1 MPATATSFGDGRFG
15 IGANETG
22 FIIENISHNY
32 TSSNKTVKD
41 RAGNTSGITYYDE
54 MVSVSLKGKI
64 PKTTPFSGTIAA
76 SLTLSNPLSAY
87 LKSGATAGL
96 TIIES
101 INVEYVSEEYSSF
114 SIEAK
119 NYPNVTS

>member
-15 IGANETG
+15 IGAAETG
-22 FIIENISHNY
+22 FIIENITHNY

-41 RAGNTSGITYYDE
+41 RGGNTTGVTYYDE
-54 MVSVSLKGKI
+54 IISISLKGKV
-64 PKTTPFSGTIAA
+64 PKTTPFSGTIAS
-76 SLTLSNPLSAY
+76 SLTLGNPLSAY
-87 LKSGATAGL
+87 LKSGSPAGT

-101 INVEYVSEEYSSF
+101 ITLDMGSEEYQGF

-119 NYPNVTS
+119 HYPNVTA